1 MLDVMDEALAAGAG
15 HAAWVE
21 PFNEMFALVAGE
33 FAEAPSRRR
42 ARAYLLGLL
51 SQAERKNGWT
61 IAELAGDW
69 SPAGMQRLLNF
80 YAWDEDAVRDA
91 LRSYAVRNLGDPGAV
106 LAVDETG
113 FLKKGTMSAGV
124 ARQYTGTAG
133 RVENSQVGV
142 FLAYVAPDGAR
153 ALIDRELYLPK
164 AWTADRDRCRAAGIA
179 DDIAFATK
187 PELAWQMIGRAADAG
202 VPFSWVTGDEVYGG
216 NPKLRQ
222 RLEERQVPYVMA
234 VACSE
239 PVTAPAGS
247 FRAGEL
253 AALVPPGA
261 WDRLSCADGS
271 KGPRLYDWALIET
284 ADPGHWLL
292 ARRSLRPGEKG
303 QLELAFFRC
312 WSPRPVTLPEL
323 AAVAG
328 ARWGIEDCFAEAKNE
343 TGLDHYQVRR
353 YQAWYRHVTLS
364 MLAHAFLAVTAHA
377 MHPGSPPPAAA
388 AGRAGL
394 KRGPAPCGQIF
405 APPRTYSPPPLITGR
420 NGELLIPLTA
430 AETRRL
436 FCLYTRAARPGA
448 FHEHWSRWRRRHQAT
463 ARQCHYTRRTGNL
476 NLLL

>member
-1 MLDVMDEALAAGAG
+1 MLVVVDEALTPAAG
-15 HAAWVE
+15 HAAWIE
-21 PFNEMFALVAGE
+21 PFNEMFALVAGV

-51 SQAERKNGWT
+51 SQAERKNAWT
-61 IAELAGDW
+61 IAEFAGDL

-80 YAWDEDAVRDA
+80 YAWDEDAARDV
-91 LRSYAVRNLGDPGAV
+91 LRGYVTRHLGDPGAV

-133 RVENSQVGV
+133 RVENAQVGV
-142 FLAYVAPDGAR
+142 FLAYAASDGSR

-179 DDIAFATK
+179 DDVAFATK

-222 RLEERQVPYVMA
+222 RLEERQLPYVMA

-239 PVTAPAGS
+239 IVTVPAGS
-247 FRAGEL
+247 FRADEL
-253 AALVPPGA
+253 AALVPAGA
-261 WDRLSCADGS
+261 WQRLSCADGS
-271 KGPRLYDWALIET
+271 KGPRLYDWALIDT
-284 ADPGHWLL
+284 ASAGRRLL
-292 ARRSLRPGEKG
+292 VRRSLRPGEKG

-312 WSPRPVTLPEL
+312 WAPRPATLAEL

-328 ARWGIEDCFAEAKNE
+328 ARWGIEDCFSEAKNE
-343 TGLDHYQVRR
+343 TGLDHYQVRK

-377 MHPGSPPPAAA
+377 TRPTAPPPA
-388 AGRAGL
+388 GGNDE
-394 KRGPAPCGQIF
+394 G
-405 APPRTYSPPPLITGR
+405 SPGKK
-420 NGELLIPLTA
+420 G
-430 AETRRL
+430 
-436 FCLYTRAARPGA
+436 TRALWTEIRPGKDI
-448 FHEHWSRWRRRHQAT
+448 
-463 ARQCHYTRRTGNL
+463 
-476 NLLL
+476 